1 MSTAAVTALLAVAF
15 VGLCFALIGL
25 RMLFVK
31 GGAFRGTCAGREAM
45 GVSGCAACPNAG
57 SCGESAPQDPKSSK
71 AMFSRGTPRSS
82 SMRSDA

>member
-1 MSTAAVTALLAVAF
+1 LSTAAVTSLLAVAL

-31 GGAFRGTCAGREAM
+31 GGAFRGTCAGPEAM
-45 GVSGCAACPNAG
+45 GVSGCSACPRSG
-57 SCGESAPQDPKSSK
+57 SCEESRAQDPKSSK
-71 AMFSRGTPRSS
+71 AMFDRGTPKSS